1 MTKPCAVAL
10 IPLLSLLATASCTS
24 TPAQPGNDA
33 AAGSTG
39 AGGAAGAGA
48 GGAVMIGG
56 PSGLPVPPGP
66 DGMPQPTGTPGNLR
80 VLNWAGFQSAV
91 TYTFD
96 DAQPSQ
102 IEHYAELQATG
113 AHFTFYITSANSGDI
128 GGFDATFMQAVADG
142 HEMGNHTVHHCHADL
157 SGCSTGSATSLDTE
171 LDDCD
176 SYIGTH
182 FGQPHIWTA
191 ASPYGDTGYET
202 PDKTRF
208 FLNRGVGSG
217 LVAPVDSTDP
227 FNLPCHAA
235 VDSET
240 VDSFNTAI
248 DGGHTAGRWLIFLVH
263 TIMPTAA
270 NWYAPIDISVVT
282 GSIAHAQSLH
292 DVWIDTMVNVGAY
305 WRGQRAVAT
314 ATPTTAGG
322 TQASTW
328 SWTLPANFPAGK
340 FVRVTVDGGTVSQ
353 NGTTVPWDSHGYYEI
368 ALDAGSLTVSP

>member
-1 MTKPCAVAL
+1 
-10 IPLLSLLATASCTS
+10 LLALAGCSS
-24 TPAQPGNDA
+24 TPAALSGVDA
-33 AAGSTG
+33 A
-39 AGGAAGAGA
+39 AGA
-48 GGAVMIGG
+48 GGATGGAGGTTGGTGGAAVGG
-56 PSGLPVPPGP
+56 PSGLPIPPGP
-66 DGMPQPTGTPGNLR
+66 GGVPQPTGTPRNLK
-80 VLNWAGFQSAV
+80 VLDWAGWKSAV

-102 IEHYAELQATG
+102 IQHYAELQATG
-113 AHFTFYITSANSGDI
+113 AHFTFYITSGNSGAI

-171 LDDCD
+171 LDDCN

-182 FGQPHIWTA
+182 FGQPQVWTA

-208 FLNRGVGSG
+208 FVNRGVGSG
-217 LVAPVDSTDP
+217 LIAPVDSTDP

-240 VDSFNTAI
+240 VDSFNTVI
-248 DGGHTAGRWLIFLVH
+248 DTGHTMGRWLIFLVH
-263 TIMPTAA
+263 TIMPTTA
-270 NWYAPIDISVVT
+270 NWYAPIDVSVVT
-282 GSIAHAQSLH
+282 GSVAHAQSLH

-305 WRGQRAVAT
+305 WRGQRSVAT
-314 ATPTTAGG
+314 ATPSTAGG
-322 TQASTW
+322 VQTW
-328 SWTLPANFPAGK
+328 TWTLPANFPAGK

-353 NGTTVPWDSHGYYEI
+353 NGTTVPWDSHGYYEV
-368 ALDAGSLTVSP
+368 ALDAGSLTLSP

>member
-1 MTKPCAVAL
+1 MTKPCAVAS
-10 IPLLSLLATASCTS
+10 ISLLGLLATASCTS
-24 TPAQPGNDA
+24 TSAQPGNGSA
-33 AAGSTG
+33 AGAAGSATG
-39 AGGAAGAGA
+39 AGGAA
-48 GGAVMIGG
+48 GAVMIGG

-66 DGMPQPTGTPGNLR
+66 GGVPPPTGTPGNLH
-80 VLNWAGFQSAV
+80 VLNWAGWKAAV

-113 AHFTFYITSANSGDI
+113 AHFTFYITSGNSGAI
-128 GGFDATFMQAVADG
+128 GGFDSTFAQAVTDG

-171 LDDCD
+171 LDDCN
-176 SYIGTH
+176 SYIATH
-182 FGQPHIWTA
+182 FGQSQIWSA
-191 ASPYGDTGYET
+191 ASPYGDTGYDT
-202 PDKTRF
+202 PDATRF

-217 LVAPVDSTDP
+217 LVAPVDNSDP

-235 VDSET
+235 VASET

-248 DGGHTAGRWLIFLVH
+248 DGGRTAGRWLIFLVH
-263 TIMPTAA
+263 TIMPTTA

-282 GSIAHAQSLH
+282 GSVAHAQMLG

-305 WRGQRAVAT
+305 WRGQKAVAT
-314 ATPTTAGG
+314 ATPVTANGA
-322 TQASTW
+322 QTW
-328 SWTLPANFPAGK
+328 TWTLPANFPPGK
-340 FVRVTVDGGTVSQ
+340 FVRVSVDGGTISQ
-353 NGTTVPWDSHGYYEI
+353 NGTNVPWDSHGYYEI